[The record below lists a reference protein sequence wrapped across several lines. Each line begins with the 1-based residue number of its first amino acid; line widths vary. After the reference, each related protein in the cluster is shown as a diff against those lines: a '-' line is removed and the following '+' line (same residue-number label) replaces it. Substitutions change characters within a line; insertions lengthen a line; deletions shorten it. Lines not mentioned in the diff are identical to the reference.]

1 MLTVSCAFPPVP
13 ETPAHIALA
22 ESLGYTN
29 AWCYDTP
36 ALQLDVWMTLARAAD
51 RTTRIGL
58 GPAVIIPSLRHV
70 VTTAAAIATLFDLAP
85 GRTNVALGA
94 GFTGRLALG
103 QRPLPLRAVRDYVIT
118 LKALLRGEAVE
129 VDGALV
135 QLLHG
140 PGQAPALPI
149 DVPMLLA
156 IGGPKSEAL
165 ASEMFDGVF
174 TVVPRG
180 GFKWSALMAQGTVLD
195 EGETYDSPRVIE
207 AGGPGAAI
215 LFHAGYEGTVPGL
228 ENLPGV
234 SEWRK
239 EIERLPA
246 RERHLRTHT
255 GHLTYLNDTD
265 RKVMNG
271 AIIQALT
278 FSGPPVELRA
288 RLDEL
293 ARAGVTELVY
303 QPSGP
308 DIERELV
315 SFATMAEL
323 EYSPIRQ

>member
-1 MLTVSCAFPPVP
+1 MLNISCAFPPVP
-13 ETPAHIALA
+13 ETPNHIALA
-22 ESLGYTN
+22 ERLGYAN

-58 GPAVIIPSLRHV
+58 GPAVIIPTLRHV
-70 VTTAAAIATLFDLAP
+70 ATTAAAIATLFDLAP
-85 GRTNVALGA
+85 GRTNVGVGT

-103 QRPLPLRAVRDYVIT
+103 QRPLPLAVVRDYVLT

-140 PGQAPALPI
+140 PGQAPDFPI
-149 DVPMLLA
+149 DVPMLFA
-156 IGGPKSEAL
+156 TGGPKSEAL
-165 ASEMFDGVF
+165 AAEIFDGVF
-174 TVVPRG
+174 TVVPRS
-180 GFKWSALMAQGTVLD
+180 GFKWSALMALGTVLD

-207 AGGPGAAI
+207 AAGPGAAV
-215 LFHAGYEGTVPGL
+215 LFHAGYEHALLAGLDNVPGAA
-228 ENLPGV
+228 
-234 SEWRK
+234 EWRK
-239 EIERLPA
+239 EIEQLPA
-246 RERHLRTHT
+246 EERHLRTHV
-255 GHLTYLNDTD
+255 GHLTFVNDTD

-278 FSGPPVELRA
+278 FSGTVKELRE
-288 RLDEL
+288 RLVDVE
-293 ARAGVTELVY
+293 RAGVTEVVY

-315 SFATMAEL
+315 SFANMAAMES
-323 EYSPIRQ
+323 SPA

>member
-1 MLTVSCAFPPVP
+1 MLIVSCAFPPVP
-13 ETPAHIALA
+13 ETPDHIALA
-22 ESLGYTN
+22 ESLGYAN

-70 VTTAAAIATLFDLAP
+70 VTNAAAIATLIDLAP
-85 GRTNVALGA
+85 GRTNVGIGN

-103 QRPLPLRAVRDYVIT
+103 QRPLSLGAVREYVLT
-118 LKALLRGEAVE
+118 LKALLRGDAVE

-140 PGQAPALPI
+140 PGQAPTRPI

-165 ASEMFDGVF
+165 ASELFDGVF

-180 GFKWSALMAQGTVLD
+180 GFTWCALMAQGTVLD

-207 AGGPGAAI
+207 AAGAAAAL
-215 LFHAGYEGTVPGL
+215 LFHVGYEGTVPGL
-228 ENLPGV
+228 ENLPGA

-239 EIERLPA
+239 EIEQLP
-246 RERHLRTHT
+246 EEDRHLRTHI

-265 RKVMNG
+265 RKVVNG

-278 FSGPPVELRA
+278 FSGPVDALRA
-288 RLDEL
+288 RLDDV
-293 ARAGVTELVY
+293 ARAGVTEVVY
-303 QPSGP
+303 QPAGP

-315 SFATMAEL
+315 AFAKMAAL
-323 EYSPIRQ
+323 EIGQT

>member
-1 MLTVSCAFPPVP
+1 MLTVSCAFPPVS

-22 ESLGYTN
+22 ESLGYAN

-70 VTTAAAIATLFDLAP
+70 VTTAAAIATLVDLAP
-85 GRTNVALGA
+85 GRTNVAVGA

-103 QRPLPLRAVRDYVIT
+103 QRPLPLRAVRDYVIA

-135 QLLHG
+135 KLLHG
-140 PGQAPALPI
+140 PGQAPAFPI

-174 TVVPRG
+174 TVVPHS
-180 GFKWSALMAQGTVLD
+180 GFEWSALMAQGTVLD

-215 LFHAGYEGTVPGL
+215 LFHAGYEGTVAGV
-228 ENLPGV
+228 EDLPGAA
-234 SEWRK
+234 EWRR
-239 EIERLPA
+239 EIEKVPA
-246 RERHLRTHT
+246 EERHLRTHV

-265 RKVMNG
+265 RKVMSG
-271 AIIQALT
+271 ALIQAVT
-278 FSGPPVELRA
+278 FSGSSHELRS
-288 RLDEL
+288 RLDEV
-293 ARAGVTELVY
+293 ASAGVTELVY
-303 QPSGP
+303 QPAGP
-308 DIERELV
+308 DVERELI
-315 SFATMAEL
+315 SFATMAGL
-323 EYSPIRQ
+323 EYSPVRR

>member
-1 MLTVSCAFPPVP
+1 VLTVSCAFPPVSK
-13 ETPAHIALA
+13 TPAHIALA
-22 ESLGYTN
+22 ESLGYAN

-85 GRTNVALGA
+85 GRTNVAVGA

-103 QRPLPLRAVRDYVIT
+103 QRPLPLRAVRDYVIA
-118 LKALLRGEAVE
+118 LRALLRGEAVE

-140 PGQAPALPI
+140 PGQAPAFPI

-174 TVVPRG
+174 TVVPHS
-180 GFKWSALMAQGTVLD
+180 GFEWSALMAQGTVLD

-215 LFHAGYEGTVPGL
+215 LLHAGYAGTVAGV
-228 ENLPGV
+228 ENLPGAA
-234 SEWRK
+234 EWRT
-239 EIERLPA
+239 EIEKVPA
-246 RERHLRTHT
+246 EERHLRTHV

-265 RKVMNG
+265 RKVMTG
-271 AIIQALT
+271 ALIQAVT
-278 FSGPPVELRA
+278 FSGSTTELRA
-288 RLDEL
+288 RFDGL

-303 QPSGP
+303 QPAGP

-315 SFATMAEL
+315 SFATMAGL
-323 EYSPIRQ
+323 EYSPLRR

>member
-1 MLTVSCAFPPVP
+1 MS

-22 ESLGYTN
+22 ESLGYAN

-85 GRTNVALGA
+85 GRTNVAVGA

-103 QRPLPLRAVRDYVIT
+103 QRPLPLRFVRDYVIA

-140 PGQAPALPI
+140 PGHAPAFPI

-174 TVVPRG
+174 TVVPHG
-180 GFKWSALMAQGTVLD
+180 GFEWSVLMAQGTVLD

-215 LFHAGYEGTVPGL
+215 LFHANYEGTVAGL
-228 ENLPGV
+228 ESLPGAA
-234 SEWRK
+234 EWRR
-239 EIERLPA
+239 EIEKVPA
-246 RERHLRTHT
+246 EERHLRTHV
-255 GHLTYLNDTD
+255 GHLTNLNDTD
-265 RKVMNG
+265 RAVMSG
-271 AIIQALT
+271 ALIQAVT
-278 FSGPPVELRA
+278 FSGSSEELRA
-288 RLDEL
+288 RLDEV

-303 QPSGP
+303 QPAGP
-308 DIERELV
+308 DIERELI
-315 SFATMAEL
+315 SFATMAGL
-323 EYSPIRQ
+323 EYSPVRR

>member
-1 MLTVSCAFPPVP
+1 VS

-22 ESLGYTN
+22 ESLGFSN

-36 ALQLDVWMTLARAAD
+36 ALQFDVWMTLARAAD

-85 GRTNVALGA
+85 GRTNVAVGA

-103 QRPLPLRAVRDYVIT
+103 QRPLPLAAVRDYVIT

-140 PGQAPALPI
+140 PGQAPAFPI

-156 IGGPKSEAL
+156 IGGPKSEVL
-165 ASEMFDGVF
+165 ASELFDGVF
-174 TVVPRG
+174 TVIPHG
-180 GFKWSALMAQGTVLD
+180 GFAWSALMAQGTVLD
-195 EGETYDSPRVIE
+195 EGETFDSPRVIE

-215 LFHAGYEGTVPGL
+215 LFHAGYEGTVAGL
-228 ENLPGV
+228 EDLPGAA
-234 SEWRK
+234 EWRQ
-239 EIERLPA
+239 EIEKVPA
-246 RERHLRTHT
+246 EERHLRTHV
-255 GHLTYLNDTD
+255 GHLTSLNATD
-265 RKVMNG
+265 RKAMTG
-271 AIIQALT
+271 ALIQAVT
-278 FSGPPVELRA
+278 FSGSTTELRA

-293 ARAGVTELVY
+293 ARVGVTELVY
-303 QPSGP
+303 QPAGP

-315 SFATMAEL
+315 SFATMTGL
-323 EYSPIRQ
+323 EYSPPRR